1 LFCGGPGAPA
11 GVEGVGSACAP
22 VGGGE
27 VCVWGA
33 GVVEAELFVGAG
45 VEVFVGAGVGG
56 VPPAGGE
63 VWVVAGAGVE
73 ELDGGG
79 VDDCAGGVDDC
90 EGALV
95 PDDGGAVS
103 ACARPANNSSAM
115 KISVA
120 ANNMRRPSLAEATT
134 TGTRSFGDN
143 RPLTGR
149 RPPAGDFVSSGWH
162 APPGDDFRERNQ

>member
-1 LFCGGPGAPA
+1 
-11 GVEGVGSACAP
+11 VGSACAP

-27 VCVWGA
+27 VCVCGA

-45 VEVFVGAGVGG
+45 VELFVGAGLEVLVGAGAGG

-73 ELDGGG
+73 EVDGGG

-90 EGALV
+90 AGEVV

-103 ACARPANNSSAM
+103 ACARPANNNSAM
-115 KISVA
+115 KINVA

-134 TGTRSFGDN
+134 TGTRSFGD
-143 RPLTGR
+143 RRLSGG
-149 RPPAGDFVSSGWH
+149 RPPAECVRF
-162 APPGDDFRERNQ
+162 PR